1 MPLVQTI
8 FNKAMT
14 SMGQEVKNHL
24 CPHFEYSRAD
34 LFNIIYVKGLK
45 EFADV
50 MKEAGK
56 DANSVGCEACKPTI
70 GSIISSLY
78 NKHLLDS
85 SRKGLQETND
95 KFLANIQRNGTFSV
109 VPRVSGGEITPEK
122 LIIIG
127 TVAKKYNLYCKIT
140 GGQRI
145 DMFGAKKQDLL
156 AIWTELI
163 DGGMESGHAYAKSLR
178 TVKSCVGTTWC
189 RFGVGDS
196 VGMAV
201 RLEERYKSI
210 RGPHKIKG
218 GVSGCV
224 RECAEAQNKDF
235 GLIATEK
242 GFNIFVGGN
251 GGAKPRHSELLAKDV
266 PPDDVVPI
274 LDRYLSFYIRTA
286 DKLQRTARW
295 IENLPGG
302 IKYLQEVILE
312 DKLGICAD
320 LEKQMEDLVGT
331 FFDEWKEVIENPARR
346 ALFSQFANTSENI
359 EPAIEPTTERN
370 QERPSYWPT
379 ESIKEDFRGHQWKEL
394 SWQPLVKADT
404 FEDLPTGDSK
414 ALKRGDTQLA
424 IFKVKG
430 KWYCTQQMCPHK
442 RAFVLSDGLIGD
454 DVANNKLWVSC
465 PLHKRNYELSG
476 DNAGKCANDEQ
487 VNIATFPIE
496 ERGDGWVYV
505 KLPSIEELDGVLGTS
520 KFVIKKSETDDPFTA
535 LDRKLNALNLKGR
548 KGTVVSHFEN
558 GLGSEKKA
566 AMILAGG
573 ERGAGGLDW

>member
-8 FNKAMT
+8 FNKTMT
-14 SMGQEVKNHL
+14 SMGNEVKNHL

-34 LFNIIYVKGLK
+34 IFNIVYVKELK

-50 MKEAGK
+50 MRECGKEP
-56 DANSVGCEACKPTI
+56 DSTGCEACKPTI
-70 GSIISSLY
+70 GSIISSLF
-78 NKHLLDS
+78 NKHLLDD
-85 SRKGLQETND
+85 SRRGLQDTND
-95 KFLANIQRNGTFSV
+95 RFLANIQRNGTFSV
-109 VPRVSGGEITPEK
+109 IPRVSGGEITAEK

-145 DMFGAKKQDLL
+145 DLFGARKQDLPS
-156 AIWTELI
+156 IWQELI

-189 RFGVGDS
+189 RFGIGDS
-196 VGMAV
+196 VGMAI

-210 RGPHKIKG
+210 RGPHKFKG

-235 GLIATEK
+235 GLIASEK

-266 PPDDVVPI
+266 PPDDVIPI

-320 LEKQMEDLVGT
+320 LEKQMAQLVDS
-331 FFDEWKEVIENPARR
+331 FFCEWTEVLKNPARR
-346 ALFSQFANTSENI
+346 ALFSQFANTDENI
-359 EPAIEPTTERN
+359 NDTIEPTKERG

-379 ESIKEDFRGHQWKEL
+379 DAVTEDFRGHQWSEL
-394 SWQPLVKADT
+394 SWQPLVKSSEFKDI
-404 FEDLPTGDSK
+404 PTGDSK
-414 ALKRGDTQLA
+414 AIKRGDTQLA
-424 IFKVKG
+424 VFKVKG

-454 DVANNKLWVSC
+454 DIANNKLWVSC
-465 PLHKRNYELSG
+465 PYHKRNYELG
-476 DNAGKCANDEQ
+476 GENAGKCGNDET
-487 VNIATFPIE
+487 VNIATFPVE
-496 ERGDGWVYV
+496 AREDGWVYV
-505 KLPSIEELDGVLGTS
+505 KLPSVEELDALLGTARW
-520 KFVIKKSETDDPFTA
+520 VVKKGETKDPFEA
-535 LDRKLNALNLKGR
+535 LDRKLKAMQGKGR
-548 KGTVVSHFEN
+548 KGVAVSHLEG
-558 GLGSEKKA
+558 GLGEKGKA
-566 AMILAGG
+566 GAILAGG